1 MVACIGPSHIARQS
15 SMEWR
20 GFSQSNVGRVLEI
33 ASFRWLVDN
42 VIIIVHRKEA
52 QLLQWRL
59 LEEGIIFEI
68 GNDV

>member
-1 MVACIGPSHIARQS
+1 
-15 SMEWR
+15 MEGR
-20 GFSQSNVGRVLEI
+20 GLSQGIVGRVLEV

-42 VIIIVHRKEA
+42 VIIIIHGKEA

>member
-1 MVACIGPSHIARQS
+1 
-15 SMEWR
+15 MEWR

-68 GNDV
+68 GYDV